1 MLAVVAAVG
10 IVLGVSSCGSSWNTK
25 SPQPVAN
32 PQVEL
37 PFTGLDHPDDVAVDG
52 AGNVY
57 VTDEFNGRVLKL
69 PAGSTT
75 QVELPFTG
83 VKVPTGVAVDTAGDV
98 YVTDYETT
106 NAFSA
111 KNNRVLKLPAGSNT
125 QVELPF
131 TGLTRPGA
139 VAVDNVGNVYVTDG
153 DLGKCKVLKLPA
165 G

>member
-1 MLAVVAAVG
+1 MLAGAAAVG
-10 IVLGVSSCGSSWNTK
+10 IVVGVSSCGSSSNTK
-25 SPQPVAN
+25 SRQPVPN

-37 PFTGLDHPDDVAVDG
+37 PFTDLNGAVGVAVDTAGDVYVTDRFNNRVLKLPAGSTAQVELPSTGLNHPDDIAVDG

-83 VKVPTGVAVDTAGDV
+83 LKV
-98 YVTDYETT
+98 
-106 NAFSA
+106 
-111 KNNRVLKLPAGSNT
+111 
-125 QVELPF
+125 
-131 TGLTRPGA
+131 PGA